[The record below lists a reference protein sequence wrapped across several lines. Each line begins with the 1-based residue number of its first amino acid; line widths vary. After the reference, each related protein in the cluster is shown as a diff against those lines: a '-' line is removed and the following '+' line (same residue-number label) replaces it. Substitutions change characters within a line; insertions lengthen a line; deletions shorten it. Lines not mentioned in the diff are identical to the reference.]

1 MTDQVNT
8 QVLNA
13 GKRFAE
19 AAFKAQTIAFQGF
32 EKALGLQLKAF
43 ENQVNAAF
51 DFIDEASAVK
61 QPEGLQA
68 LLPKGSTLLRESVE
82 KTYATTQELVNI
94 GVSTSEALAN
104 LLKGELEAVNDQ
116 VAVKPA
122 SSKTKQ

>member
-43 ENQVNAAF
+43 ENSVNSAF
-51 DFIDEASAVK
+51 DFVNEASAVK
-61 QPEGLQA
+61 QPEGFKA
-68 LLPKGSTLLRESVE
+68 LLPKSSTLLRESAE
-82 KTYATTQELVNI
+82 QTYATAQELVNV
-94 GVSTSEALAN
+94 GVNTSEALTNLVKAEFEAAN
-104 LLKGELEAVNDQ
+104 DSVSA
-116 VAVKPA
+116 KPA
-122 SSKTKQ
+122 SAKAK